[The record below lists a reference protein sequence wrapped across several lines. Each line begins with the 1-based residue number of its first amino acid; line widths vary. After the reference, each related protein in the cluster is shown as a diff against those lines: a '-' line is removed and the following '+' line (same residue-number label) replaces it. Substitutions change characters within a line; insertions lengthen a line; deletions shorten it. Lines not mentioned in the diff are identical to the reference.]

1 MNKQFT
7 IHFCTIHYMKTK
19 SSTMFD
25 FNVLQIYFK
34 NWVGHLLSVVL
45 TDKSILIELFF
56 IFTWYKYFGK
66 PVIRK
71 G

>member
-1 MNKQFT
+1 
-7 IHFCTIHYMKTK
+7 MKTK